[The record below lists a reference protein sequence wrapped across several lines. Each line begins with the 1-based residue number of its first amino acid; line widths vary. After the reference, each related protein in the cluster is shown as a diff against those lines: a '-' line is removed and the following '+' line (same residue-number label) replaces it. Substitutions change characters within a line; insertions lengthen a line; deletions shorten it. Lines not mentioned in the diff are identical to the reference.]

1 MHTPTVCA
9 HTYTHTHLQTG
20 FYKERLLLMVLFSSW
35 KSVYRKLISRP
46 PAVLRETFLHSTIF
60 VCRVSLIWTNW
71 VSAAEKCLCVG
82 GCGDLVKVVFTNTN
96 LLMFNVQLEKRKKPW
111 TCYADAHYSYAFILS
126 AVWMWSVTH
135 CAVYTHTHTNASR
148 TALVFHSSV
157 YFMCVLEIG
166 RCFTGQIILQP
177 NFHTAVNSHRKCVS
191 SQSMEL
197 WSWTSTFFLYFT
209 HLTPRWA
216 GRYYYCTVL

>member
-1 MHTPTVCA
+1 MRLQKA
-9 HTYTHTHLQTG
+9 NLQTSSC
-20 FYKERLLLMVLFSSW
+20 FERDVPALNHFCLSSE
-35 KSVYRKLISRP
+35 SDLDKLGQCCGEEC
-46 PAVLRETFLHSTIF
+46 VCVRE
-60 VCRVSLIWTNW
+60 
-71 VSAAEKCLCVG
+71 CVG